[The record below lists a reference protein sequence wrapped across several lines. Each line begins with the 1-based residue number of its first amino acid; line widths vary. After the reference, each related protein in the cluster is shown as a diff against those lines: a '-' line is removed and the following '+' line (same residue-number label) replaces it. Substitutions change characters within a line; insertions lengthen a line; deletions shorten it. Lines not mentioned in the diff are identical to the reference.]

1 MATKK
6 TTTTKPKAAPK
17 KKAAATTKTPVEAQK
32 KTTKTAAKKTT
43 SKPKT
48 VAKVPVK
55 TKAELLVEGVSPD
68 IKAQAVTLAN
78 AVLALQEKIEQQIP
92 NYKKADLTQKVTVGT
107 GEEVLRANP
116 LMQEFRATV
125 RDYATALNNLDDMLE
140 KKQQKTGASPVE
152 ALRNRFKVG

>member
-17 KKAAATTKTPVEAQK
+17 KKAAATTKTPVKAKK

-92 NYKKADLTQKVTVGT
+92 TYKEAELTQKVIVGT

-125 RDYATALNNLDDMLE
+125 RDYATALNNLDEMLE

>member
-6 TTTTKPKAAPK
+6 TITTKPKAAPK
-17 KKAAATTKTPVEAQK
+17 KKAAATTKTPVKAEK

-92 NYKKADLTQKVTVGT
+92 NYKEADLTQKVTVGT